1 MRRFTLPLI
10 VLALLGGLLSL
21 SLQRQPR
28 LLPSPLIDRPL
39 PAFSLPSLAHAGQTI
54 DHHSLAGRVVVL
66 NVWASWCG
74 ACRDEHPVLMDLA
87 RRHTTPVLGL
97 NYKDTPDA
105 ARSWLARHGNPYVDS
120 AVDASGRVGIDLGV
134 YGVPETFV
142 IDRAGRVRLKHVGP
156 LTPQVVRDQIEPLLK
171 TLEGQPPA

>member
-1 MRRFTLPLI
+1 M
-10 VLALLGGLLSL
+10 
-21 SLQRQPR
+21 
-28 LLPSPLIDRPL
+28 
-39 PAFSLPSLAHAGQTI
+39 
-54 DHHSLAGRVVVL
+54 
-66 NVWASWCG
+66 
-74 ACRDEHPVLMDLA
+74 
-87 RRHTTPVLGL
+87 
-97 NYKDTPDA
+97 
-105 ARSWLARHGNPYVDS
+105 DS